1 MDLNVKSKN
10 NLLGNNKEYFNFG
23 ALLEQKKDTRNQLYR
38 EVNFQLKIWY
48 QKIPEKQLKDNMME
62 ENLYLYNS

>member
-23 ALLEQKKDTRNQLYR
+23 VLLEQKKDTRNQLYR
-38 EVNFQLKIWY
+38 EVKFQLKIWY

-62 ENLYLYNS
+62 ENLSL